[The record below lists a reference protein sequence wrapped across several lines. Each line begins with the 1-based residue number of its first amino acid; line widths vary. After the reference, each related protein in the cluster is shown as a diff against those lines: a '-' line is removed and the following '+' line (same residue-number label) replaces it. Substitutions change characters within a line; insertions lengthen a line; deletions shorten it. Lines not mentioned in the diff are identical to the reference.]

1 MDVATVLVDQLE
13 ANGELRT
20 FRMHADFGEPLTVSF
35 ADAYE
40 DERSG
45 PFHFLDSHH
54 EQAFRNA
61 FAECR
66 ARRLGAG
73 RFSRCDN
80 RFRLAT
86 EWAGIPTELH
96 RLSYYALSLPEFAIP
111 SSVKFADPRS
121 GREYQKNVVRDDLR
135 KRFVLYLECRSSHG
149 AFDFVLDVDFEISPD
164 RFAQAT
170 FKDGTTGGYGSH
182 LGAYEYLLPEEQK
195 VLVQNFMSTGDQYVI
210 GGQAGAVGPSANAEG
225 LTFRQSHGDSRSAVD
240 SPSISSGDGN
250 DDSGKRLR
258 GGSMI

>member
-1 MDVATVLVDQLE
+1 MDVATVLVEQLE

-66 ARRLGAG
+66 ARRLGAS
-73 RFSRCDN
+73 RFRRVDD
-80 RFRLAT
+80 RFRLST
-86 EWAGIPTELH
+86 SWAGIPTERH

-111 SSVKFADPRS
+111 CSVRFADPRS
-121 GREYQKNVVRDDLR
+121 GRDYRKTVVRDDQR
-135 KRFVLYLECRSSHG
+135 KRFALYLECRSSHG
-149 AFDFVLDVDFEISPD
+149 VFDFVLDVEFEISHD
-164 RFAQAT
+164 RFPQAT
-170 FKDGTTGGYGSH
+170 FKDGTTAEYGSH
-182 LGAYEYLLPEEQK
+182 LGAYEYLLREGQQ
-195 VLVQNFMSTGDQYVI
+195 VLVQHFMSTGDQYVI
-210 GGQAGAVGPSANAEG
+210 NGQAGAVGPNANSEN
-225 LTFRQSHGDSRSAVD
+225 LTFRQSRGDSMSAD
-240 SPSISSGDGN
+240 DPPSISSDE
-250 DDSGKRLR
+250 RR
-258 GGSMI
+258 